1 MDISGTSS
9 LPSVTF
15 AEIRRSRSVR
25 FDGHFGWDCPVTMNE
40 IPRTIIRKKYDAEEF
55 NRIHKA
61 PVRIADYSTIE
72 ALQKFRDHE
81 IQKGSTGKDK
91 QQSSIRREKRAI
103 DNFIDFIEKTQI
115 TKLPDL
121 SKPLIEEFLAYS
133 GARYFTPNPKRRETG
148 DQKIFCMGNA
158 EPPCARKPHR
168 PWECCDSCD

>member
-1 MDISGTSS
+1 
-9 LPSVTF
+9 
-15 AEIRRSRSVR
+15 
-25 FDGHFGWDCPVTMNE
+25 MNE

-121 SKPLIEEFLAYS
+121 SKSLIEEFLADRAVQDIS
-133 GARYFTPNPKRRETG
+133 PRTRREERRVIRKFFTWAMQNHLVQENPT
-148 DQKIFCMGNA
+148 DLENA
-158 EPPCARKPHR
+158 VGLLKLNDLNTDTEA
-168 PWECCDSCD
+168 DLQ